1 MSIDTTKEIPSIKAQ
16 LKGVTDKELSKE
28 RLLDT
33 YLTDTRTVYTIL
45 RSVSASGMTRHISLV
60 VAGIGADGKPDIH
73 DITYHASKVLGD
85 KLQER
90 NGHRTI
96 KVNGCGMDMGF
107 SVVYNL
113 SSVLFAGQ
121 ERAGYELKQ
130 RWI

>member
-1 MSIDTTKEIPSIKAQ
+1 MTTQ
-16 LKGVTDKELSKE
+16 LKSAERDLSKE
-28 RLLDT
+28 RLLEE
-33 YLTDTRTVYTIL
+33 YLTDTRTVYTVL
-45 RSVSASGMTRHISLV
+45 RSVSASGMTRHISLL
-60 VAGIGADGKPDIH
+60 VAGIDNAGKPALF

-85 KLQER
+85 KLSER

-107 SVVYNL
+107 HLVHNL

-121 ERAGYELKQ
+121 DRAGYELSQ

>member
-1 MSIDTTKEIPSIKAQ
+1 MTAITVKDQDT
-16 LKGVTDKELSKE
+16 SKE
-28 RLLDT
+28 SLLEE

-60 VAGIGADGKPDIH
+60 VAGIDNAGKPALF

-85 KLQER
+85 KLSDK

-107 SVVYNL
+107 HLVYNL
-113 SSVLFAGQ
+113 STVLFAGQ
-121 ERAGYELKQ
+121 DRAGDVLSH